1 MVNKT
6 LKKLEVPFGL
16 AGTSIVSNLIGSSIG
31 GKLPPGTIN
40 PLTSIGTSAGKA
52 AGVAGTI
59 AFLGIALEETSKL
72 NPSRKNKK
80 FKVPNVQLVR
90 DYGRKTPL

>member
-1 MVNKT
+1 Q
-6 LKKLEVPFGL
+6 
-16 AGTSIVSNLIGSSIG
+16 
-31 GKLPPGTIN
+31 
-40 PLTSIGTSAGKA
+40 A
-52 AGVAGTI
+52 AGGAGTI